1 MLSTIGEDI
10 RRFAGQCCELMF
22 NERDFQMQLALF
34 LNQTGHYDDVE
45 VEYYIPNTIAKKAD
59 YEWDSNLKLDIV
71 TRLADKYAVI
81 ELKYPTRRVVCP
93 IQRFGKAIDNCEI
106 MKNQGA
112 QDLVSYNFW
121 KDVRRIEVVKRLFP
135 DTVVGGLAV
144 MLTNDPYY
152 VKGPSPG
159 SLCEQFSTANNRKKI
174 HGYLDWTRHTK
185 TTIGHPG
192 FKLYGNYSILWN
204 TYEIENNKFYQTLI
218 TVT

>member
-1 MLSTIGEDI
+1 MLSTVGEDI
-10 RRFAGQCCELMF
+10 RRFARQCCELMF

-34 LNQTGHYDDVE
+34 LNQSGHYDDVE
-45 VEYYIPNTIAKKAD
+45 VEYYIQNAIAKKAG
-59 YEWDSNLKLDIV
+59 YEWDSDLKLDIV

-81 ELKYPTRRVVCP
+81 ELKYPTRRVVSP

-112 QDLVSYNFW
+112 QDIVSYNFW

-152 VKGPSPG
+152 VRGASPG
-159 SLCEQFSTANNRKKI
+159 SLCEQFSTADNRKKI
-174 HGYLDWTRHTK
+174 HGYLDWTRQTGTAK
-185 TTIGHPG
+185 GHPG
-192 FKLYGNYSILWN
+192 FTLDGNYSILWD
-204 TYEIENNKFYQTLI
+204 TCEIENNKFYQTI
-218 TVT
+218 IPVI